1 VIAAGLL
8 ALIAV
13 MAWPGRGMMSRD
25 IGCANMLSQR
35 GKQLCQALS
44 QSMEWTWMGH
54 AIVSPGW
61 RITWRSLRRVYC
73 REGIG
78 VGDLAVLQRLK
89 RTSDWRLQDA
99 ADDLIRLIGTA
110 SGQVNE
116 PENSIFSP
124 ANPDYLL
131 KGGCI
136 EVP

>member
-61 RITWRSLRRVYC
+61 RIKWR
-73 REGIG
+73 IG